1 MAPQAPSLPSSNNS
15 TIFYHIL
22 PSPRSSGPL
31 KPGSR
36 SESNLIIYL
45 DDQLLQV
52 SRKYA
57 KKYHEGGYTT
67 IKAIVEDLEQL
78 VDILWV
84 SSTRLSPS
92 SEEAAVN
99 QASFN

>member
-1 MAPQAPSLPSSNNS
+1 ML
-15 TIFYHIL
+15 YHIL
-22 PSPRSSGPL
+22 PPPRSSGPL
-31 KPGSR
+31 KPGSP

-45 DDQLLQV
+45 DDQLLQI

-57 KKYHEGGYTT
+57 KKCHEGGYTT
-67 IKAIVEDLEQL
+67 IEAIVEDLERL

-92 SEEAAVN
+92 SASGEPAVN